1 MAEKPPFPLLILSD
15 APSASSG
22 LGRICRDLATR
33 IHERM
38 SDVCKVATLGYGG
51 PGSCKLGFQQYTIE
65 GMSDWVVP
73 TLPEVWKDF
82 AGEEKGAVLSIW
94 DASRLAWYAQPERSE
109 QLRERIDAKAK
120 QGVVK
125 PGPQQFETRKPG
137 TELASV
143 TPLNRGV

>member
-15 APSASSG
+15 APSASTG

-51 PGSCKLGFQQYTIE
+51 PGSCKLGFQQYMIE

-82 AGEEKGAVLSIW
+82 ADEEKGAEGRKAESEGG
-94 DASRLAWYAQPERSE
+94 DERE
-109 QLRERIDAKAK
+109 
-120 QGVVK
+120 
-125 PGPQQFETRKPG
+125 GPQVVVGQGTR
-137 TELASV
+137 V
-143 TPLNRGV
+143 CR